1 MAFIVRSSK
10 YRHVFGTAFK
20 RDVCFENL
28 QVSMSAWDTNFV
40 TANPKY
46 VAVNWNAGGGGAF
59 CVVPHSEA
67 GKLRGNFPLFAAH
80 AGAVL
85 DTSFSPF
92 DDDVIASGAEDH
104 QAMVW
109 RVPEDLLERE
119 EDVTQPVAVL
129 GGHGRKVGHVA
140 WNPVASDV
148 LAVSSSD
155 HTVKLW
161 DVERQ
166 TVGVT
171 LQGFKDTVLSVAWS
185 GDGRQLAA
193 ASRDKKLRVF
203 DARSGECVQ
212 EGASHLGIKG
222 SRVTWLSGSRLATTG
237 FSRSSDRQ
245 VYIWNASDLSKPLE
259 THNLDMSAGMLM
271 PFYDPGTQML
281 YVGGKGDGNIR
292 YYEFADDKL
301 HELSM
306 YTSSEPQ
313 RGLGVMPKRGVDV
326 GRCEVMRFYKVA
338 SNSLVEPISFK
349 VPRKSEAFQADIY
362 PPAPA
367 GMPAMNAQ
375 EFFAGKQAEP
385 LLVDM
390 EKLFRDGPL
399 IVGAAAGGQPVPVI
413 SAPSAAAAL
422 PAAPAAPVAKAPS
435 PAPAAKPPSPAPVAR
450 SASPSPPTPPP
461 ASPPAPAAAAAAP
474 APASSPAQAAAP
486 PVSSAELDAL
496 RAENKRL
503 QTELTQ
509 ATSLA
514 SSAQAAAQSAT
525 TQLASS
531 RESLEQLQ
539 SELGRAQA
547 DVQALQNEV
556 SEASAK
562 IDAAQ
567 QEARSAGAK
576 VDEAARQV
584 DEYRRKLADAEQSVR
599 GLQEDRER
607 IQGELGR
614 AIEAA
619 SQLAMAAEKAADAM

>member
-1 MAFIVRSSK
+1 MSFIVRSSK

-20 RDVCFENL
+20 RDACFENL

-46 VAVNWNAGGGGAF
+46 MAVNWNAGGGGAF

-67 GKLRGNFPLFAAH
+67 GKLRGNFPLFTAH

-161 DVERQ
+161 DVSRQ

-185 GDGRQLAA
+185 ADGRQLAA

-203 DARSGECVQ
+203 DARTGNCVQ
-212 EGASHLGIKG
+212 EGASHQGIKG
-222 SRVTWLSGSRLATTG
+222 SRVTWLSGPRLATTG

-245 VYIWNASDLSKPLE
+245 VYIWDSSDLSKPLE

-271 PFYDPGTQML
+271 PFYDAGTQML

-301 HELSM
+301 HELSV
-306 YTSSEPQ
+306 YTSAEPQ
-313 RGLGVMPKRGVDV
+313 RGLGVMAKRGVDV
-326 GRCEVMRFYKVA
+326 ARCEVMRFYKVA
-338 SNSLVEPISFK
+338 SNSMVEPISFK

-367 GMPAMNAQ
+367 GVPAMSAE

-390 EKLFRDGPL
+390 ERLFKDGPL
-399 IVGAAAGGQPVPVI
+399 VVGAAAGGQPVPVVK
-413 SAPSAAAAL
+413 
-422 PAAPAAPVAKAPS
+422 AAPVAEAKAAPEVKAAPAPVAKAAS
-435 PAPAAKPPSPAPVAR
+435 PEPVVR
-450 SASPSPPTPPP
+450 SVSPSPQTPPP
-461 ASPPAPAAAAAAP
+461 ASPPAPVQAQNQAAAP
-474 APASSPAQAAAP
+474 APAQAQAAN
-486 PVSSAELDAL
+486 SAELDAL

-503 QTELTQ
+503 QSELAEATQ
-509 ATSLA
+509 SA

-531 RESLEQLQ
+531 RESLAQLQ
-539 SELGRAQA
+539 TELSRAQS
-547 DVQALQNEV
+547 DVQALQAEV
-556 SEASAK
+556 SSASNKLNAAQAEAS
-562 IDAAQ
+562 
-567 QEARSAGAK
+567 SAGAQ
-576 VDEAARQV
+576 VAEAGRQV
-584 DEYRRKLADAEQSVR
+584 D
-599 GLQEDRER
+599 
-607 IQGELGR
+607 
-614 AIEAA
+614 
-619 SQLAMAAEKAADAM
+619 